1 MKMFLLFVFILLVSK
16 NVIAKDDSVFVK
28 IQSDTV
34 QIWNTDVA
42 SNCASRYSLLAEIT
56 GHSIV
61 FTELDTIGPIAK
73 CNCIF
78 DLHAFLTG
86 LTAGDYSVA
95 VYRQLQKKYFYSLD
109 TTIFIDSLEFT
120 LVSSSSLPKGVFPNQ
135 SACHTATSI
144 EKEETNP
151 ETFLLLSNYPNPFN
165 PSTVISWQLA
175 VGSHVTLK
183 VYDVLGNEVAT
194 LVSEEQQAGKHSVTF
209 DATNNHQLTTNKLSS
224 GIAAKG
230 GCASGVY
237 FYQLR
242 TGNFIQT
249 RKMVVLK

>member
-1 MKMFLLFVFILLVSK
+1 VFILLVSK

-42 SNCASRYSLLAEIT
+42 SNCASSYSLLTEIT

-61 FTELDTIGPIAK
+61 ITELDTIGPIAK

-120 LVSSSSLPKGVFPNQ
+120 LGNSSSLPKSVLPNQ

-144 EKEETNP
+144 DKEEANP

-165 PSTVISWQLA
+165 SSTTISYELA
-175 VGSHVTLK
+175 VGGFVSLK
-183 VYDVLGNEVAT
+183 IYNVLGNEIST
-194 LVSEEQQAGKHSVTF
+194 LVNEEQKPGKYAVGF
-209 DATNNHQLTTNKLSS
+209 DTANKLSS
-224 GIAAKG
+224 GI
-230 GCASGVY
+230 Y
-237 FYQLR
+237 FSSLMVDGSVR
-242 TGNFIQT
+242 I
-249 RKMVVLK
+249 RKMIVLK